1 MKWSPN
7 RKNNF
12 LHLILIC
19 LTMVSLITLMCH
31 DVHIAFAMFI
41 RPSLAQTTIDT
52 YLQNK
57 NIAPVH
63 GGTDLF
69 PPYVYNLKQSPASHQ
84 PDLQAEIAL
93 APDMGSHRY
102 FHDAVFAYTNTMEFD
117 EIVLFVVTLRQSGF
131 DGDVVLSVNLDEM
144 TNATAN
150 DEQERQKLAEFLQY
164 HSQQPLGNVVVYNGV
179 IRNDETD
186 ETFWYGHDAEKDLV
200 YLRGLYRIK
209 DTKEILEDERI
220 PRSLGVARFELYW
233 VWTQSYSPTSRILLI
248 DAQDSYFQSNGDMG
262 IGSRRACSHGNDTSA
277 DAVSTLHIYEE
288 NNKGMTHRL
297 DKIENMT
304 MIVEAY
310 KDDVVLKFLYNEN
323 VLSPASTHG
332 HQKAVETYLR
342 AMVKQFDN
350 TQCYKYR
357 CEWAFHNYLF
367 YLGVLWSTPE
377 IDKIQLYM
385 QGTGAVNS
393 IGQDIPLN
401 ASKIYD
407 PHTRIVYNHRMGH
420 GIFASWCV
428 HQYKEDEQ
436 LVQYIDKKKEN
447 LVAAIDYSR
456 PLPSKTF
463 DSLHKDPITTRIK
476 PLIGKHR
483 YDKNAIFSIVE
494 AKNLQRLAIF
504 VLTARKS
511 GFEGDIVL
519 HTPKLNTLDS
529 EVASFLKKQAA
540 HNHVVLYEDVMTS
553 DSDDEKWSLDDFY
566 ESRSTGQYIPDPR
579 PKRPIDLV
587 AIELFA
593 AWVNHYDASS
603 IIMLIDGER
612 SLFQTNPLSKYWEN
626 SCHALELNFHQEHAS
641 IAKFGKDEDQDTD
654 VVGAVIG
661 MFTTSDLEAFAGK
674 SLLNPNAIHGH
685 QESVKNYLM
694 DMLNTI
700 EAFKCYQFGCDWAA
714 INYLW
719 YKERFTD
726 INSISFKIR
735 SHLQG
740 FGGIHPLPSFAVLD
754 KKLFSEEHHLYKN
767 WDGKI
772 SSVVL
777 GYDQHLSLKEHF
789 NAVAKSLL
797 AET

>member
-1 MKWSPN
+1 
-7 RKNNF
+7 
-12 LHLILIC
+12 
-19 LTMVSLITLMCH
+19 
-31 DVHIAFAMFI
+31 MFT

-63 GGTDLF
+63 GGKDLF
-69 PPYVYNLKQSPASHQ
+69 PPYVFNLKQSPASYQ

-102 FHDAVFAYTNTMEFD
+102 FHDAVFAYTNTMKFD

-131 DGDVVLSVNLDEM
+131 DGDIVLSVNIDKM
-144 TNATAN
+144 ANNATTN
-150 DEQERQKLAEFLQY
+150 DEQERQQLTEFLQY
-164 HSQQPLGNVVVYNGV
+164 HSQPLGSVVVYNGV

-186 ETFWYGHDAEKDLV
+186 ETFWHGMDVESDLV

-220 PRSLGVARFELYW
+220 ARSLGVARFELYW
-233 VWTQSYSPTSRILLI
+233 VWAQSYSPTSRILLI
-248 DAQDSYFQSNGDMG
+248 DAQDSYFQPNGDMG

-277 DAVSTLHIYEE
+277 DAVSTLHIFEE
-288 NNKGMTHRL
+288 NNKGMKHRL

-304 MIVEAY
+304 MIVKAY
-310 KDDVVLKFLYNEN
+310 KDEIVLKFLYNEN

-357 CEWAFHNYLF
+357 CEWAFHNYLH
-367 YLGVLWSTPE
+367 YMGVLWSTPE
-377 IDKIQLYM
+377 IDKIHNHLA
-385 QGTGAVNS
+385 GTGAVNS

-401 ASKIYD
+401 ASEMYD
-407 PHTRIVYNHRMGH
+407 PKTRIVNNMPMGH
-420 GIFASWCV
+420 GIYPSWCV

-436 LVQYIDKKKEN
+436 LVQYIDKKKKD

-456 PLPSKTF
+456 PLPSKTI
-463 DSLHKDPITTRIK
+463 DSLHKDTITTRIK

-483 YDKNAIFSIVE
+483 NEKNAIFSIVE
-494 AKNLQRLAIF
+494 AKNLQNLALF

-519 HTPKLNTLDS
+519 HTPKLKTLDS

-553 DSDDEKWSLDDFY
+553 DSDGEKWSLDNFY

-587 AIELFA
+587 SIELFA
-593 AWVNHYDASS
+593 AWLNNYDASS
-603 IIMLIDGER
+603 IIMLIDGEK
-612 SLFQTNPLSKYWEN
+612 SLFQTNPFAEYWKN
-626 SCHALELNFHQEHAS
+626 SCHALELNFQQEHGS
-641 IAKFGKDEDQDTD
+641 IAKFANIKKRDED
-654 VVGAVIG
+654 VGNAIFS
-661 MFTTSDLEAFAGK
+661 MLNTIDLDAFAHK

-685 QESVKNYLM
+685 QETVKNYLT

-700 EAFKCYQFGCDWAA
+700 EAFKCYHFGCDWAA

-719 YKERFTD
+719 YKKRFTD
-726 INSISFKIR
+726 INSISFIIR

-740 FGGIHPLPSFAVLD
+740 LGVIHLLPSTKVM
-754 KKLFSEEHHLYKN
+754 KKAKKFYSKERDLYKN
-767 WDGKI
+767 WDGTV

-777 GYDQHLSLKEHF
+777 GYDQHQHLKKHF
-789 NAVAKSLL
+789 DAVATSLL
-797 AET
+797 AEA